1 MVPRKPQSVRLSG
14 YARRVNSVALK
25 KLLAGN
31 LDRLLDADAE
41 RRGDRLTHGE
51 LAAKAGVGQGTI
63 GRLARGEVAPAV
75 DTLEAVAGVFS
86 LQAWQMLIEG
96 LDPAAPPEILLPAL
110 RDELYELRAMRVTL
124 EGLLKD
130 GQQGE
135 GGDDG
140 RDSSDRAASGT
151 DISEQQKG
159 GRRQRAADD

>member
-75 DTLEAVAGVFS
+75 DTLEAIAEVFS
-86 LQAWQMLIEG
+86 LRAWQLLIPD
-96 LDPAAPPEILLPAL
+96 LDPATPPELLTSAV
-110 RDELYELRAMRVTL
+110 RVELVELRAMRSQL
-124 EGLLKD
+124 EELAR
-130 GQQGE
+130 
-135 GGDDG
+135 GGTG
-140 RDSSDRAASGT
+140 SFRPPSLS
-151 DISEQQKG
+151 G
-159 GRRQRAADD
+159 GRTSDSADFDQQPATSKRRRAGD